1 MIKTRL
7 PLTVFFA
14 AALHLGCAAWCD
26 IVFVLDK
33 KAAFGNGHIAVMV
46 GDEQRGWHYVSING
60 TAGMPKPW
68 GFNAL
73 ADRDILITDT
83 SGTAVGNLR
92 QAIRRAD
99 IVNGSKRHRYAVF
112 RRIRASADED
122 SAVLNA
128 AIQAASGYLYG
139 IAGPGQSCIDVA
151 QTAFSALVRLRQL
164 DQNGSVPGQTDLGR
178 CMFVNAPNNL
188 TYCNF
193 SKSIFNN
200 FVVLQSNESFD
211 DLDSSEHM
219 HCFILYYIKQLQKL
233 FELIFELQIHVYLIC
248 FEISPK

>member
-1 MIKTRL
+1 M
-7 PLTVFFA
+7 TVFFA

-68 GFNAL
+68 GFNTL
-73 ADRDILITDT
+73 ADRNILITDT
-83 SGTAVGNLR
+83 SGAVVGNLR
-92 QAIRRAD
+92 QAIHRAD

-112 RRIRASADED
+112 RRIMASADED
-122 SAVLNA
+122 SAVLDA

-164 DQNGSVPGQTDLGR
+164 DRNGSVPGKTDLIPKNWFR
-178 CMFVNAPNNL
+178 KLAARVRTVNRTSRNN
-188 TYCNF
+188 TNAIRFYRKIN
-193 SKSIFNN
+193 KKEKMAVN
-200 FVVLQSNESFD
+200 
-211 DLDSSEHM
+211 
-219 HCFILYYIKQLQKL
+219 
-233 FELIFELQIHVYLIC
+233 
-248 FEISPK
+248 